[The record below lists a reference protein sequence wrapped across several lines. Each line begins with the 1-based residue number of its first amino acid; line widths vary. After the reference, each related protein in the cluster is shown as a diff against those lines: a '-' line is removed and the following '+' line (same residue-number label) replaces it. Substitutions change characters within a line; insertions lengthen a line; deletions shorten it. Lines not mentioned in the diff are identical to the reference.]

1 MELPFRIVQITTG
14 SRANIVTDDGQRLF
28 IGDEVDELRL
38 VSITGNQ
45 IEFSGRENIKV
56 SW

>member
-1 MELPFRIVQITTG
+1 VQITTG

-28 IGDEVDELRL
+28 VGDEVDHLRL
-38 VSITGNQ
+38 VSITSDQ
-45 IEFSGRENIKV
+45 IEFNGRDNIKV